1 MQEQARNK
9 YRELSNED
17 ENDIKRKYERNRCQ
31 NMSKT
36 IRLKEYR
43 KSYRDAKTLG
53 SFSLHSMK
61 MNEQI
66 LNFDYY
72 GVNRNIFHK
81 RKQPININQIDIRKK
96 VISNKDSNG
105 KKII

>member
-1 MQEQARNK
+1 
-9 YRELSNED
+9 
-17 ENDIKRKYERNRCQ
+17 
-31 NMSKT
+31 
-36 IRLKEYR
+36 
-43 KSYRDAKTLG
+43 
-53 SFSLHSMK
+53 MK
-61 MNEQI
+61 INEQV